1 MGMYTMSLMGLIDT
15 YILNEQD
22 TLKNVTTK
30 YRIDKGKSILLTGV
44 KLQNTDVA
52 EDFIDK
58 FIRGFIIQNL
68 TENIIYDSAERWLL
82 RFQLEVEIKLPLYIN
97 KYEALQKIKID
108 NIEQLG
114 KVTATADNDSKAISS
129 AYPQHINSAKNI
141 DDVKYMDAG
150 SMSNA
155 ESKSTSVSYGNI
167 LDRIEQLDKAQ
178 KNYIQEAIDDFS
190 NLFMSVY

>member
-1 MGMYTMSLMGLIDT
+1 MSLMGLIDT
-15 YILNEQD
+15 YILNTQD

-30 YRIDKGKSILLTGV
+30 FRIDKGKSILLTGV
-44 KLQNTDVA
+44 SLPNTDVA
-52 EDFIDK
+52 KDFVDK

-82 RFQLEVEIKLPLYIN
+82 RFQLDVEIKLPLYIN

-114 KVTATADNDSKAISS
+114 KITATADNDSKAISS
-129 AYPQHINSAKNI
+129 AFPQHINSAKNI

-155 ESKSTSVSYGNI
+155 ESKSTSISYGNI

-178 KNYIQEAIDDFS
+178 KNYIQDAIDDFN
-190 NLFMSVY
+190 NLFMGVY